1 MTAAPLTWAVAG
13 HAPTADELATL
24 MPLKALKAADFPN
37 GGTTTFAND
46 PELVVSLDASASFTV
61 IYEWYAYIKY
71 SADAANDFKWQFT
84 LPTGATNQFALDPLD
99 SGSTT
104 AQGAAYHGT
113 YSESTAGIVAGGI
126 GSGNIAYFRARGYVQ
141 VGSTAGSAQFKF
153 AQNATGAPD
162 ICICRANSHMT
173 FRRVQ

>member
-1 MTAAPLTWAVAG
+1 MSAAPLTWAVAG
-13 HAPTADELATL
+13 HAPTADELATTL
-24 MPLKALKAADFPN
+24 PLKAFKAADFAN
-37 GGTTTFAND
+37 SGTTTFAND

-61 IYEWYAYIKY
+61 IYEWYAYLRY
-71 SADAANDFKWQFT
+71 SADAANDFKWQLN
-84 LPTGATNQFALDPLD
+84 LPTGATNQFANDQLD

-113 YSESTAGIVAGGI
+113 YSEASTVVFGGI
-126 GSGNIAYFRARGYVQ
+126 GSGNTGYGRARGFVTM
-141 VGSTAGSAQFKF
+141 GSTAGSATIKF

-162 ICICRANSHMT
+162 ICICRANSHIV